1 MCYVPA
7 ATTGTPPKGDEKE
20 VGQIPTSYLSVVGS
34 SIVIMKNQLV
44 FFKLNNGAR
53 GTVIAH
59 LFAPGTKPPEM
70 PLAVVAEFPAGARKR
85 TPHGSA
91 PGAHRLCQ
99 SGFASPFL

>member
-1 MCYVPA
+1 MNRTRLIEHATRTSHPVCYVPA

-53 GTVIAH
+53 GTVIPH
-59 LFAPGTKPPEM
+59 LFAP
-70 PLAVVAEFPAGARKR
+70 
-85 TPHGSA
+85 
-91 PGAHRLCQ
+91 
-99 SGFASPFL
+99 